1 MDIPQINVNTVDVEI
16 SDIKIID
23 VSIPPVRSVIDNLP
37 DNVPMA
43 PPVVVEVG
51 VPVVDVPGCVEAHE
65 VDENNELEADDPKG
79 TKVFCDGDLPSFN
92 PIDYKP
98 KQLTYTKETPAPVPN
113 TKTPEKD
120 KKKEEDEPGS
130 NIKGT
135 PPVKSP
141 TIETPKI
148 DCPSREQEL
157 LNPIGKVLE
166 GNKKIVAYEL
176 VGNRCLEV
184 TETLSIPQQIIT
196 SIPNAGM
203 ITTTGSI
210 AAVATTSALLAKP
223 LADILLKVVKPV
235 VKKVIKKIAAIRGK
249 QVKVMSVSERINEQR
264 DRNRA
269 IKELR
274 QTLKSKTK

>member
-1 MDIPQINVNTVDVEI
+1 MGIPEINVNTVGVEI
-16 SDIKIID
+16 REVKIVD
-23 VSIPPVRSVIDNLP
+23 VNIPPVRSAIDRIPASMPL
-37 DNVPMA
+37 A
-43 PPVVVEVG
+43 PPVVVEIG
-51 VPVVDVPGCVEAHE
+51 VPILDVPGCVEAHE
-65 VDENNELEADDPKG
+65 VDGNDKLEEEDPKG
-79 TKVFCDGDLPSFN
+79 TKVFCDGDVPSFN
-92 PIDYKP
+92 PIQYNP
-98 KQLTYTKETPAPVPN
+98 KQLIYSNPAPIPKTN
-113 TKTPEKD
+113 TSDKDEK
-120 KKKEEDEPGS
+120 KDEPET
-130 NIKGT
+130 KGLKT

-148 DCPSREQEL
+148 DCPSREQQL
-157 LNPIGKVLE
+157 LNPVGKVLE

-176 VGNRCLEV
+176 VGNKCLEV

-210 AAVATTSALLAKP
+210 AAVATTSALIAKP

-249 QVKVMSVSERINEQR
+249 KVKVMSVSERINEQR

-274 QTLKSKTK
+274 QTLMSKTK